1 MKSYK
6 DPKDNIESRYFVKD
20 QNHYILKFSN
30 LSENT
35 LFLVEAF
42 WRNEPNKCARKRKI
56 QEIYTIL
63 ISFCELELGDI

>member
-1 MKSYK
+1 M
-6 DPKDNIESRYFVKD
+6 DNIESRYFVKD
-20 QNHYILKFSN
+20 QTTTYLSSVN

-63 ISFCELELGDI
+63 ISFYELELGDI